1 MEMKPKYNPQEVE
14 AGRYQKW
21 LDASLF
27 KPSEDKQKET
37 YTIVIPPPNVTGKLH
52 LGHAWDTTLQD
63 ILTRMKR
70 MQGYDTLYLPGM
82 DHAGIATQ
90 AKVEAKMKEEGI
102 SRHDIGREKF
112 LEKAWEWKDEY
123 ADFIRQQW
131 AKLGL
136 GLDYSRERF
145 TLDEGLSK
153 AVRKVFIDMYNK
165 GLIYRGERIINW
177 DPQARTALSD
187 IEVVHEDVN
196 GKFYHFKYPI
206 ADGEGFV
213 EIATTRP
220 ETMLGDTAIVVN
232 PDDERYQDI
241 IGKKVILP
249 RVGRE
254 LPIIADSYVDKE
266 FGSGAM
272 KVTPAHDP
280 NDFEIGNRHELERIV
295 VMNES
300 GRMNENAGEYE
311 GLDRFECRKKLVQDL
326 EAEGLVIKIEDHVHS
341 VGHSERTGAVVEP
354 YLSTQWFVKM
364 APLAQQALNN
374 QKGDGRIDFVPT
386 RFEKTFNRW
395 MEEIRDWT
403 ISRQLWWGHQIPAW
417 YHNETG
423 EIYVGETAP
432 EDSENWTQDEDVLD
446 TWFSSALWPFSTL
459 GWPDVD
465 AQDYQRYYPTNV
477 LVTGYDIIFF
487 WVARMIFQGLEF
499 TEQKPFNDVLLHGL
513 VRAEDGRKMSKS
525 LGNGVDPMDVI
536 DEYGAD
542 SLRYFLATGSSPGH
556 DLRYSTE
563 KVESVWNFIN
573 KIWNAARFSLMNI
586 GEDFKFEDIDMSQ
599 NLSVADQW
607 ILTRLNETIDTVT
620 QLSEKYEFGE
630 VGRVLYNFIWDEF
643 CDWYIEMSKI
653 PMNGEDEAQKD
664 VTRSVLSYTLNTIM
678 RLLHPFMPFVTE
690 HIWQNLPHQG
700 QSIVTSEWPK
710 VDSTLVFDE
719 SKQVMQQLVEI
730 IKSVRQSR
738 LEVNTPLSKEIPIKV
753 QTKNEATRDLLIAN
767 RHYLERFCNPSV
779 LEIETEVSIPE
790 KAMTSVVSAGE
801 VILPLEGLIDMD
813 KEIARLEKELEK
825 WQKELDRVNKKLANE
840 NFVNKAPE
848 KVINE
853 ERTKQA
859 QYQEKFDGVKSR
871 IEQLKA

>member
-21 LDASLF
+21 LDQELF
-27 KPSEDKQKET
+27 KPSDHSDKPT

-70 MQGYDTLYLPGM
+70 MQGYETLYLPGM

-90 AKVEAKMKEEGI
+90 AKVEAKMREEGI

-112 LEKAWEWKDEY
+112 LEKAWEWKEEY
-123 ADFIRQQW
+123 ASFIRQQW

-145 TLDEGLSK
+145 TLDSGLSQ
-153 AVRKVFIDMYNK
+153 AVRKVFVDMYNK

-177 DPQARTALSD
+177 DPAARTALSD

-196 GKFYHFKYPI
+196 GKFYHFKYPF
-206 ADGEGFV
+206 ADGEGYM
-213 EIATTRP
+213 EIAMTRP

-232 PDDERYQDI
+232 PDDERYQDV
-241 IGKKVILP
+241 IGKTVILP
-249 RVGRE
+249 VVGRE
-254 LPIIADSYVDKE
+254 LPIIADDYVDKE

-280 NDFEIGNRHELERIV
+280 NDFEIGNRHNLERIV
-295 VMNES
+295 VMDEA
-300 GRMNENAGEYE
+300 GRMNAEAGKYE
-311 GLDRFECRKKLVQDL
+311 GMDRFECRKQLVKDL
-326 EAEGLVIKIEDHVHS
+326 LEEGLVIKIDDHVHS
-341 VGHSERTGAVVEP
+341 VGHSERSGAVVEP

-364 APLAQQALNN
+364 APLAEQALNN
-374 QKGDGRIDFVPT
+374 QKTNGRIEFVPP

-423 EIYVGETAP
+423 ELYVGEEAP
-432 EDSENWTQDEDVLD
+432 VDIENWTQDEDVLD

-459 GWPDVD
+459 GWPNED
-465 AQDYQRYYPTNV
+465 AADYQRFYPTNV

-499 TEQKPFNDVLLHGL
+499 TGQKPFNDVLLHGL

-536 DEYGAD
+536 DQYGAD

-586 GEDFKFEDIDMSQ
+586 GDSFKFEDINLSSD
-599 NLSVADQW
+599 LSVADQW

-620 QLSEKYEFGE
+620 QLSDKYEFGE

-653 PMNGEDEAQKD
+653 PMNGDDEVQKN
-664 VTRSVLSYTLNTIM
+664 VTRSVLSYALDRIM

-690 HIWQNLPHQG
+690 HIWQNLPHEG
-700 QSIVTSEWPK
+700 ESIVTSAWPT
-710 VDSTLVFDE
+710 VDASFVFEE
-719 SKQVMQQLVEI
+719 SKDVMEQLVEI
-730 IKSVRQSR
+730 IKAVRQSR
-738 LEVNTPLSKEIPIKV
+738 LEVNTPLSKEIPIKI
-753 QTKNEATRDLLIAN
+753 QAKNETIQQLLKTN
-767 RHYLERFCNPSV
+767 QHYLERFCNPST
-779 LEIETEVSIPE
+779 LEIETQIDIPD
-790 KAMTSVVSAGE
+790 KAMTTVVVAGE
-801 VILPLEGLIDMD
+801 VILPIEGLIDMD
-813 KEIARLEKELEK
+813 KELERLEKDLQK
-825 WQKELDRVNKKLANE
+825 WQKELDRVNKKLSNE

-848 KVINE
+848 HVINE
-853 ERTKQA
+853 EKEKQVK
-859 QYQEKFDGVKSR
+859 YQEKYDGVKAR

>member
-1 MEMKPKYNPQEVE
+1 MEMKPKYNPSEVE
-14 AGRYQKW
+14 SGRYEEW
-21 LDASLF
+21 LNKGYF
-27 KPSEDKQKET
+27 KASEDNKKEP

-90 AKVEAKMKEEGI
+90 AKVEAKLNEQGL
-102 SRHDIGREKF
+102 SRHDLGREKF
-112 LEKAWEWKDEY
+112 LEQAWDWKEEY
-123 ADFIRQQW
+123 ATFIREQW

-136 GLDYSRERF
+136 GLDYNRERF

-153 AVRKVFIDMYNK
+153 AVNKVFVDMYKK
-165 GLIYRGERIINW
+165 GLIYRGEYIINW
-177 DPQARTALSD
+177 DPIARTALSD
-187 IEVVHEDVN
+187 IEVVHEDVQ
-196 GKFYHFKYPI
+196 GKFYHFKYPY
-206 ADGEGFV
+206 AEGEGYI

-232 PDDERYQDI
+232 PKDERYKDV

-249 RVGRE
+249 VIGRE
-254 LPIIADSYVDKE
+254 LPILADDYVDIE

-280 NDFEIGNRHELERIV
+280 NDFEIGNRHDLERIV
-295 VMNES
+295 VMDES
-300 GRMNENAGEYE
+300 GKMNDKAGKYQ
-311 GLDRFECRKKLVQDL
+311 GMDRFDCREQLVKDL
-326 EAEGLVIKIEDHVHS
+326 ESEGLVIKIEEHEHS
-341 VGHSERTGAVVEP
+341 VGHSERSGAVVEP

-364 APLAQQALNN
+364 KPLAEQALDN
-374 QKGDGRIDFVPT
+374 QKTNDRIDFVPS

-395 MEEIRDWT
+395 MEDIRDWT

-423 EIYVGETAP
+423 EIYVGESAP
-432 EDSENWTQDEDVLD
+432 EDSGNWTQDEDVLD

-459 GWPDVD
+459 GWPDVEAKD
-465 AQDYQRYYPTNV
+465 FQRYFPTNV

-499 TEQKPFNDVLLHGL
+499 TGQRPFNDVLLHGL

-586 GEDFKFEDIDMSQ
+586 GEDFKVENVDLSG
-599 NLSVADQW
+599 NLSLADKW
-607 ILTRLNETIDTVT
+607 ILTCLNETIDNVT
-620 QLSEKYEFGE
+620 DLSDKYEFGE
-630 VGRVLYNFIWDEF
+630 VGRTLYNFIWDDF

-653 PMNGEDEAQKD
+653 PMNGDDETQKE
-664 VTRSVLSYTLNTIM
+664 VTRSVLTYVLDNTM
-678 RLLHPFMPFVTE
+678 RMLHPFMPFVTE
-690 HIWQNLPHQG
+690 QIWQNLPHEG
-700 QSIVTSEWPK
+700 ETIVNAPWPQ
-710 VDSTLVFDE
+710 VNEALIFDE
-719 SKQVMQQLVEI
+719 SKETMQQLVEI

-738 LEVNTPLSKEIPIKV
+738 LEVSTPLSKAIPIFIQAKDENI
-753 QTKNEATRDLLIAN
+753 KNTLLNNSNYID
-767 RHYLERFCNPSV
+767 RFCHPSELTIDTSV
-779 LEIETEVSIPE
+779 EIPE
-790 KAMTSVVSAGE
+790 KAMTAITTAGE
-801 VILPLEGLIDMD
+801 VVLPLEGLIDMD
-813 KEIARLEKELEK
+813 KEIERLENELGK
-825 WQKELDRVNKKLANE
+825 WEKELDRVNKKLSND

-853 ERTKQA
+853 EREKKQT
-859 QYQEKFDGVKSR
+859 YQEKYDGVKLR
-871 IEQLKA
+871 INQLKA